1 MADSSHRFYEED
13 EAEQILKLA
22 ATLSSS
28 TGAMSR
34 ERLLQTAAELGITPE
49 AVELAETQFATQKQL
64 ARERKQF
71 DLEQRRE
78 FNSFVLTFFVITGA
92 LLALNI
98 FTGAHFLWAFWL
110 SGLMLIGIA
119 FEAVET
125 FVRGRQAYQEAF
137 AKWKSKRDRTAARAE
152 LIARPSVDASAIIDK
167 YVHKRLDKGKEV
179 SRWDAIR
186 YLQEKTELDSIDAK
200 EAVERYVVQ
209 NPGLMD

>member
-125 FVRGRQAYQEAF
+125 FVRGSQAYQEAF